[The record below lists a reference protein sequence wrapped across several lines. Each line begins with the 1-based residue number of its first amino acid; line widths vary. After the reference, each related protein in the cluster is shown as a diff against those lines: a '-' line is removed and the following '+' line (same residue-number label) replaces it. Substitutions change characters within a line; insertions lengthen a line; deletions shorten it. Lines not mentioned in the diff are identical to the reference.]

1 MFEFESEWEWM
12 CDVLASRCC
21 RCSCSSSSSSSSIV
35 PSLLLLACL
44 LELRGKV
51 IAIFAPQFCLVIK
64 YMEYRVANKQ

>member
-12 CDVLASRCC
+12 CDVLASRCW
-21 RCSCSSSSSSSSIV
+21 RSSSSSSSSIV
-35 PSLLLLACL
+35 PSFLLFVCL

>member
-12 CDVLASRCC
+12 CDVLVSRCW
-21 RCSCSSSSSSSSIV
+21 RCSSSSSSSSIV
-35 PSLLLLACL
+35 PSFLFFVCL

-64 YMEYRVANKQ
+64 YMEYRVSNKQ

>member
-12 CDVLASRCC
+12 CDVLVSRCW
-21 RCSCSSSSSSSSIV
+21 RSSSSSSSIV
-35 PSLLLLACL
+35 PSFLLLACL